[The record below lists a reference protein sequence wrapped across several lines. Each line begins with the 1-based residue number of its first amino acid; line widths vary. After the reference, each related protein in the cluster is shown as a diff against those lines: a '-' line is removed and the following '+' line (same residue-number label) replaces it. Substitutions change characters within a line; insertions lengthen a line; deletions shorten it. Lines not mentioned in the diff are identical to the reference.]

1 MSKKLNELVYV
12 CVCVFIRLL
21 LKRTHSMNLKHAAVI
36 LDLSYI
42 YSQGDLKSNPV
53 KNGNDLLM
61 LRVSLHAPL

>member
-1 MSKKLNELVYV
+1 
-12 CVCVFIRLL
+12 
-21 LKRTHSMNLKHAAVI
+21 MNLKHAAVI

-61 LRVSLHAPL
+61 LRVSLHAPLWPQCIDLIWFN